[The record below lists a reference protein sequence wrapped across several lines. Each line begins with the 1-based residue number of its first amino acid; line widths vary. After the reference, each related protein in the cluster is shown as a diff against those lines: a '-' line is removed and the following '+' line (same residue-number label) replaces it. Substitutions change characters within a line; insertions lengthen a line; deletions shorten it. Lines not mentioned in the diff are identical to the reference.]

1 MMARRKG
8 AFTAYQLKRHV
19 YWRQM
24 ISRWRESGLSGMDFC
39 RRHKIQFRQLSKW
52 KIRLADQ
59 SVSVPAVSG
68 DFIEIQP
75 SVSHCVYEILTP
87 ANYRIRIE
95 GACQSE
101 MLSNILSAV
110 SRVC

>member
-1 MMARRKG
+1 MARGKG
-8 AFTAYQLKRHV
+8 ALTAYQLKRHT

-24 ISRWRESGLSGMDFC
+24 ISRWQASGLSGMEFC
-39 RRHKIQFRQLSKW
+39 RRYKIQFRQLSKW

-59 SVSVPAVSG
+59 LVSAPAVSG
-68 DFIEIQP
+68 DFIEVRP

-95 GACQSE
+95 GDCQAE
-101 MLSNILSAV
+101 TLSDILSVV